1 MRSKILIL
9 GKGYIGK
16 SIADYLHPWDNIKV
30 VHVAKKQL
38 DYTNQE
44 TLKIFLE
51 AYKPDYVV
59 NCAGYTGKPNVDK
72 AEEEKELC
80 WKLNVVDAVNINRA
94 CRDAGVNYIH
104 IGSGCIYNGIIGA
117 LEDQVPNFG
126 LYTPESSFYSKSK
139 HAYETIAGDFGLT
152 LRIRMPFDDTLN
164 TKNYLYKLWTYPELM
179 GSNTYN
185 SKTQVRD
192 IGRFILYL
200 AARETEVN
208 EIGLLNFVN
217 PSPKT
222 TYDIVENMMEDC
234 NFSRSHFE
242 WVEESELNLKA
253 KRSNCCLASE
263 KRIRLFPDFHMDDEE
278 PAIRQCLSRM
288 RDL

>member
-1 MRSKILIL
+1 MKQKILIL
-9 GKGYIGK
+9 GKGYIGT
-16 SIADYLHPWDNIKV
+16 SIANYLQPWDNLKI

-38 DYTNQE
+38 DYTNRE

-94 CRDAGVNYIH
+94 CREIGVNYIH
-104 IGSGCIYNGIIGA
+104 IGSGCIYNNITEA
-117 LEDQVPNFG
+117 HEDHIPNFG
-126 LYTPESSFYSKSK
+126 LFDPESSFYSKSK

-152 LRIRMPFDDTLN
+152 LRIRMPFDGTLN
-164 TKNYLYKLWTYPELM
+164 SKNYLYKLWTYDKLM
-179 GSNTYN
+179 GHQVYN
-185 SKTQVRD
+185 SKTQVGD

-200 AARETEVN
+200 ATRELEVN

-217 PSPKT
+217 PSPRT
-222 TYDIVENMMEDC
+222 THDIVENIMEYC
-234 NFSRSHFE
+234 NFSRSKFE
-242 WVEESELNLKA
+242 WVEEEDLNLKA
-253 KRSNCCLASE
+253 RRSNCCLASE
-263 KRIRLFPDFHMDDEE
+263 KRSRLFPDFSMDNESD
-278 PAIRQCLSRM
+278 AIRDCLIKM